1 MPGSNPRKLSFQ
13 QLDAEIDKKAVP
25 FKRNLAALIPYLR
38 AMRELLRDPGKRN
51 DLPDAAA
58 KPTWAEW
65 KESKRKKIGLA
76 PRTIDLLLET
86 GRTTSKTSGK
96 NGTCRTHHCSHAPD
110 RSSAPC
116 HLSATRLSGINWRNS
131 APRKGAGLR

>member
-1 MPGSNPRKLSFQ
+1 MPGPNPKKLSFQ
-13 QLDAEIDKKAVP
+13 QLDAEIDKKAAPV
-25 FKRNLAALIPYLR
+25 KRDLAALIPYLR

-58 KPTWAEW
+58 IPTWAEW
-65 KESKRKKIGLA
+65 KESKRKTIGLA

-96 NGTCRTHHCSHAPD
+96 TV
-110 RSSAPC
+110 
-116 HLSATRLSGINWRNS
+116 
-131 APRKGAGLR
+131 